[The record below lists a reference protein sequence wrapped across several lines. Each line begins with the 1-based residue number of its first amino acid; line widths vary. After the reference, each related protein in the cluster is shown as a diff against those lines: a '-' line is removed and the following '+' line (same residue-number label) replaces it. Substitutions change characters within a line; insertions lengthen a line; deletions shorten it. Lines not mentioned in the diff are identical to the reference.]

1 MIRLATKKAKESKFG
16 RARVGA
22 CICSG
27 GRILSSGVNRI
38 GYSRYRLDR
47 RFPESIHAEVAAI
60 VELLKARRSHE
71 LVGST
76 LYVSRIDASGAPRM
90 ARPCSNCQR
99 IIEAVGIRKVFYTTN
114 EGTVCLRCNR

>member
-1 MIRLATKKAKESKFG
+1 MIHIATKRAKESKFE

-22 CICSG
+22 CIVRG

-76 LYVSRIDASGAPRM
+76 LYVSRIDAGGSPRM
-90 ARPCSNCQR
+90 ARPCSYCQR
-99 IIEAVGIRKVFYTTN
+99 IIESVGIRKVFYTTN
-114 EGTVCLRCNR
+114 KGDTCRL

>member
-1 MIRLATKKAKESKFG
+1 MIHIATKKAKESKFE

-22 CICSG
+22 VICSG

-60 VELLKARRSHE
+60 VGLLKTRRQHE
-71 LVGST
+71 LVGSI
-76 LYVSRIDASGAPRM
+76 LYVSRVDASGNARM
-90 ARPCSNCQR
+90 ARPCPNCRR
-99 IIEAVGIRKVFYTTN
+99 IIESVGIRRVYYTTDTGV
-114 EGTVCLRCNR
+114 ECLL